1 MAIAPENRSKELKRY
16 YDNRDNLLPK
26 MRVNAKRNY
35 LKNKETKLKKGK
47 MWRDSNKDKFLQL
60 KQEHKVRSF
69 FKYRATTL
77 RKHGVTLNTNDCAT
91 KLFWIWIKQKGI
103 CAYTGRKLQ
112 YDKTTHIDHIIPRSK
127 GGSNHPDNFQF
138 ICSEANQAKSNL
150 THDEFVM
157 LIKQIMNYSIK
168 Q

>member
-1 MAIAPENRSKELKRY
+1 MPIAPENRSKSLQSY

-60 KQEHKVRSF
+60 KGEHKVRSF
-69 FKYRATTL
+69 FKYRATSL
-77 RKHGVTLNTNDCAT
+77 RENGIVLTTNECAT
-91 KLFWIWIKQKGI
+91 KLFWKWISQRGR

-112 YDKTTHIDHIIPRSK
+112 YDRTTHIDHIIPRSK
-127 GGSNHPDNFQF
+127 GGSNHPDNLQF

-150 THDEFVM
+150 THEDFIV
-157 LIKQIMNYSIK
+157 LIKDIVKYSIK

>member
-47 MWRDSNKDKFLQL
+47 MWRDSNKDKFLEL

-103 CAYTGRKLQ
+103 CAYTGRKLH

-127 GGSNHPDNFQF
+127 GGSNYPDNFQF

-150 THDEFVM
+150 THDEFIM

>member
-1 MAIAPENRSKELKRY
+1 MAIAPENRSSSLKYYHNNKFKLLPAMRERAKKSYDKNPELKLEKGRIW
-16 YDNRDNLLPK
+16 K
-26 MRVNAKRNY
+26 I
-35 LKNKETKLKKGK
+35 KNKERHLELK
-47 MWRDSNKDKFLQL
+47 
-60 KQEHKVRSF
+60 ETHKIRSF

-103 CAYTGRKLQ
+103 CAYTGRKLH